1 MTAMCQ
7 CRISGGRLSKLG
19 GRLSK
24 QTKIQAEAKTN
35 RGWWVGSLSAQC
47 AFLRMRNYAKRQ
59 SFIDYKSTSYIYQT
73 PRILLLLLHDQKK
86 TDVMALSRV
95 IGLACIMV
103 LAFVIVLSCVIVLA
117 CIIVLAIVIVLSR
130 VMVLT
135 CSVSTCYGVNQCYGV
150 ILRGGRIAYSSRWI
164 RLEKKTVY
172 VISWVEELPLPNFR
186 TPK

>member
-1 MTAMCQ
+1 
-7 CRISGGRLSKLG
+7 
-19 GRLSK
+19 
-24 QTKIQAEAKTN
+24 
-35 RGWWVGSLSAQC
+35 
-47 AFLRMRNYAKRQ
+47 MRNYAKRQ

-86 TDVMALSRV
+86 PDVMALSRV

-172 VISWVEELPLPNFR
+172 VIS
-186 TPK
+186 

>member
-1 MTAMCQ
+1 MIQIWYKRIFVSENIWISHSDLCYISQPRWQQ
-7 CRISGGRLSKLG
+7 CASVEWGGRLSKLG

-73 PRILLLLLHDQKK
+73 PRILLLLLHDQKNP
-86 TDVMALSRV
+86 DVMALSRV

-103 LAFVIVLSCVIVLA
+103 LAFVIVL
-117 CIIVLAIVIVLSR
+117 
-130 VMVLT
+130 
-135 CSVSTCYGVNQCYGV
+135 
-150 ILRGGRIAYSSRWI
+150 
-164 RLEKKTVY
+164 
-172 VISWVEELPLPNFR
+172 
-186 TPK
+186 